1 MELSSV
7 CFVNNK
13 LFFFSENLLEREKK
27 EIRIVLLGKTGSGK
41 SATGNTILGGLN
53 SFASSISA
61 TSITTKCSEDHS
73 FRFGHKV
80 IVIDTPGNF
89 DTTQKNE
96 DIQKEISKC
105 VGMTTPGPHAF
116 ILVLNPS
123 RFTDEE
129 QRSAELFVEHFGEE
143 IYKYFIILFTKKDE
157 LDYFKKSLRDHI
169 KTCPAAL
176 RKFIERCDNR
186 YIAFNNRLEGK
197 DQDPQV
203 EELLSMILKNIENNG
218 GNCYTNE
225 MYSQAKELV
234 REREIEII
242 QHADEERK
250 KKLEEIKIKFAK
262 ETEKNYKEH
271 SKMLDLL
278 QKREKERKEID
289 DLVEEISN
297 LEKQQENTCGNEK
310 EKIEQK
316 LSKLRMEVIS
326 KMDNTETE
334 KLEKEKEDL
343 KRIEDLIRNQE
354 EKRQMMENETQ
365 KKYAYMVNNV
375 EDVIRKEFEQEK
387 GIFTK
392 AVDWCM
398 SWFR

>member
-1 MELSSV
+1 M
-7 CFVNNK
+7 
-13 LFFFSENLLEREKK
+13 LEREKK

-105 VGMTTPGPHAF
+105 VGMTAPGPHAF

-157 LDYFKKSLRDHI
+157 LDYFKKSLPDHI

-186 YIAFNNRLEGK
+186 YIAFNNRLEGE